1 MFNYNNQYTYTYVM
15 VAGVAKTRFLIFVI
29 GSNLVTNK
37 YVSLNGILSIAVADK
52 RINTSE

>member
-1 MFNYNNQYTYTYVM
+1 M

-37 YVSLNGILSIAVADK
+37 YVSLNGILSMAVADK